1 MDTASLTA
9 FLAVVDTGSFSEAA
23 AKLFLTQPAISKRI
37 ATMEEQL
44 GTPVFHRAGRQ
55 VMLNE
60 AGKALLPKARQM
72 LALMH
77 DTRQEIIN
85 LSGEVKGTLSIAT
98 SHHIGLR
105 RLPGILQAFT
115 RQHPK
120 VRLDIRF
127 VDSEASYDM
136 LNQGEIELGV
146 ITLSPQQMPAINAHK
161 LWHDPLCFMA
171 AKNHPLAA
179 LESVSIEQLG
189 QYQAVLPAKNT
200 FTYHVVQKLFD
211 QEQLTL
217 QTAMS
222 TNYLETLRMLAAIGL
237 AWCILPLTMKN
248 DNLRILPI
256 HLKAGT
262 PSPSR
267 ELGYILHAKRT
278 LSNAANA
285 FVKLLEQHQDNC
297 NGGL

>member
-23 AKLFLTQPAISKRI
+23 EKLFLTQPAISKRI
-37 ATMEEQL
+37 AAMEQQL
-44 GTPVFHRAGRQ
+44 GTAVFHRAGRQ
-55 VMLNE
+55 IMLNE
-60 AGKALLPKARQM
+60 AGRALLPKARKM

-85 LSGEVKGTLSIAT
+85 LNGAVKGTLSIAT

-105 RLPGILQAFT
+105 RLPNILQAFT
-115 RQHPK
+115 RQYPE

-127 VDSEASYDM
+127 VDSEASYEM
-136 LNQGEIELGV
+136 LNRGEIELGI
-146 ITLSPQQMPAINAHK
+146 ITLSPQQMPNIHAHK

-171 AKNHPLAA
+171 AQDHPLAA
-179 LESVSIEQLG
+179 LKTVTTEQLG
-189 QYQAVLPAKNT
+189 QYQAVLPGRNT
-200 FTYHVVQKLFD
+200 FTYQVVQNLFE

-237 AWCILPLTMKN
+237 AWCILPLTMQDDDLRVLPVRLKKN
-248 DNLRILPI
+248 IP
-256 HLKAGT
+256 
-262 PSPSR
+262 PPSR
-267 ELGYILHAKRT
+267 ELGYILHPKRT
-278 LSNAANA
+278 LSNAASA
-285 FVKLLEQHQDNC
+285 FVKLLEQHQDN
-297 NGGL
+297 